1 MHQRW
6 YAIQHRL
13 DNVLRGLILEGR
25 DRILA
30 RIRRER
36 AGGEIP
42 LHPIATGSEARINR
56 PLHHAPALP

>member
-13 DNVLRGLILEGR
+13 DNALRGLILEGR

-30 RIRRER
+30 RIRQ
-36 AGGEIP
+36 
-42 LHPIATGSEARINR
+42 
-56 PLHHAPALP
+56 ALAANGFGDY